1 MLRKEMPSAEIIL
14 WSQLKAKGLEGYK
27 FRRQYS
33 INQFVVDFYC
43 PKLKLAIE
51 IDGDSHYIEGADI
64 SDRERQSIIES
75 YGITFLRFTNKEI
88 YKNLEGVLKKIME
101 YLSKTSPAPPC

>member
-1 MLRKEMPSAEIIL
+1 MTQVFNKTDEKFKRRMLRKEMPSAEIIL

-43 PKLKLAIE
+43 PKPPLPLLAKEGI
-51 IDGDSHYIEGADI
+51 IISFLPFASGDLWGNG
-64 SDRERQSIIES
+64 RE
-75 YGITFLRFTNKEI
+75 NK
-88 YKNLEGVLKKIME
+88 
-101 YLSKTSPAPPC
+101 